1 MEMIAH
7 PTWKIISSPYLFILS
22 FYWKLLT
29 SSYLYWAQLYDST
42 IIVTIPQILKTNTRR
57 RLDTIW

>member
-29 SSYLYWAQLYDST
+29 SSYLYWTVSYT
-42 IIVTIPQILKTNTRR
+42 IQ
-57 RLDTIW
+57 RLLSQFHKY